1 MRRAAAQGVSEQHDT
16 RQEVITA
23 GAEDGRWKAIM
34 TAGKMVLEI
43 EKLTKMYGNRVGCLD
58 VCLSVEEGQI
68 FGLLGPNGA
77 GKSTLVKMLV
87 GLLMPISGSARVL
100 GEPLGSVAVRRR
112 IGYLPETFSYQPYLT
127 GAELLAFH
135 ASLCGVS
142 PYEARKRIPEI
153 MGMVGL
159 SGKEGQRI
167 GTYSKGMRQRI
178 GLACALVNDP
188 DLVFLDEPTSA
199 LDPLGRREVRQIL
212 LSLRDRGKSVFLNS
226 HLLSEVEM
234 VCDHVSIID
243 RGRIVR
249 TGSLDELLA
258 GAVEVELEV
267 EGMNQSMLDDLRRL
281 GRGVSAKGRTVAVS
295 VDSRDAIPSLVDA
308 VLRHG
313 GRLYALEA
321 RHRSL
326 EDLYVSLVKAGERG

>member
-1 MRRAAAQGVSEQHDT
+1 M
-16 RQEVITA
+16 A
-23 GAEDGRWKAIM
+23 GGR
-34 TAGKMVLEI
+34 MVLEI
-43 EKLTKMYGNRVGCLD
+43 ENLTKMYVSGVGCLD

-68 FGLLGPNGA
+68 FELLGPNGA

-87 GLLMPISGSARVL
+87 GLLMPTSGSARVL
-100 GEPLGSVAVRRR
+100 GEPLGNVAVRRR
-112 IGYLPETFSYQPYLT
+112 IGYLPETFNYQPYLT

-135 ASLCGVS
+135 ASLCGMS
-142 PYEARKRIPEI
+142 PSDTKERIPEL
-153 MGMVGL
+153 MDLVGL

-212 LSLRDRGKSVFLNS
+212 LRLRDRGKSVFLNS

-243 RGRIVR
+243 HGRIVR
-249 TGSLDELLA
+249 SGSLEELLA
-258 GAVEVELEV
+258 GAVEVEMEV
-267 EGMNQSMLDDLRRL
+267 DGISQRMLDDLRHL
-281 GRGVSAKGRTVAVS
+281 GHGVSANGRTVTVS
-295 VDSRDAIPSLVDA
+295 VGNKDAIPSLVDVVA
-308 VLRHG
+308 RHG
-313 GRLYALEA
+313 RRLYGLGA
-321 RHRSL
+321 RHKSL